1 MSLGTTR
8 IRVWTKAAKTELT
21 TTSRAED
28 ANQSCTAKQDKQN
41 NYERNNVVLT

>member
-1 MSLGTTR
+1 MGTTR
-8 IRVWTKAAKTELT
+8 ISLRVKTRVAKTELT
-21 TTSRAED
+21 TTSRAKD